1 MLKRKIL
8 LLATVASFITLGVS
22 GLVMA
27 AGHGSSP
34 TWRNAIAP
42 MVEAKCAMCHGDH
55 APEVNE
61 WNLLGDER
69 KTTAPRMNTYPHFM
83 SFVVWPETG
92 AMMRRI
98 DDGSASGG
106 SPGNMYQY
114 LGNND
119 QERAKNLQ
127 TIKTWLGEG
136 AWNLNRFNVRG
147 DTPGI
152 SKEQLAK
159 IKAPY

>member
-1 MLKRKIL
+1 MKRKIL
-8 LLATVASFITLGVS
+8 LLAVVIGFVAFGIS

-27 AGHGSSP
+27 SGHGSSP
-34 TWRNAIAP
+34 TWRNTISP
-42 MVEAKCAMCHGDH
+42 MVDAKCAMCHGDH

-61 WNLLGDER
+61 WKLLGDER
-69 KTTAPRMNTYPHFM
+69 RTVGPRMNTYPHFM

-92 AMMRRI
+92 ALMRRL
-98 DDGSASGG
+98 DDGRSTDGT
-106 SPGNMYQY
+106 PGNMYQY
-114 LGNND
+114 LGSND
-119 QERAKNLQ
+119 AERAKNLQ
-127 TIKTWLGEG
+127 TIKTWLGDG
-136 AWNLNRFNVRG
+136 AWNLNRFSARG